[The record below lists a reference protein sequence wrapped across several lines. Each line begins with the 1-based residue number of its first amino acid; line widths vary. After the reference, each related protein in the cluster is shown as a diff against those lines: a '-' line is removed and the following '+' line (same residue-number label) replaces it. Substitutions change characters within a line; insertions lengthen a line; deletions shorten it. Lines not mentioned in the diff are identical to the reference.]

1 MIVFVG
7 GGVCVDTFQLIILI
21 KIRSRSVS
29 LGILFLVWNFVGT

>member
-7 GGVCVDTFQLIILI
+7 GGVDTFQLIILI

>member
-7 GGVCVDTFQLIILI
+7 GGVDTFQLIILI
-21 KIRSRSVS
+21 KIRSKSVS